1 GDPVWTGPAV
11 VHAVIEPAARD
22 RRNGYRRRPARR
34 ARRRGAR
41 AVYGLSD
48 SSRMRD
54 RNRRR
59 NSSPGSAARRAVR
72 RMDGLLLRRHAGA
85 ALRQREDDPP
95 PQRSDPHLR
104 AAAQA
109 RRRNRPAQGYRRGGA
124 DLARA
129 RRLRRA
135 RGVGRV
141 EPRSRAR
148 DPLHRDPD
156 SPALSRS
163 RAPGAAHRVFVPG
176 RRLRRQVDGGGR
188 RGYRCRRSRSGAV
201 GDVHAVRS
209 AHRHRHDS
217 KGLGLQARS
226 AFSARQL
233 QQPHSDRCLHP
244 LCQEAERNVPRH
256 GRCQRRSAQA
266 LAVEISAT
274 VSQAL
279 SAMAMRLIRRVS
291 MCAMCAVAAALAA
304 TLATQGARSAGVED
318 FYRGKTVSLLIG
330 YSMGGGYDAY
340 GRLLAR
346 HFGKH
351 LPGNPNVV
359 PQNMSGAGSLKAA
372 NYLYSVA
379 PKDGSVI
386 GTFSRSQGIAPLL
399 DKAEFDSTKF
409 TWLGSVTD
417 EVSLCVTRYD
427 APVKTFS
434 ELLVTPATFGGEGAG
449 SDPNIFALL
458 YRNVFG
464 AKIKIVTG
472 YPGTNEIQLATER
485 GEVDG
490 LCGLSWST
498 LKGRYPHWLKDKKAN
513 ILVQAGIKKQPELPD
528 VPSASE
534 LAKQADQRQILQ
546 LMLIGQAM
554 ARPFAAPPGIPADRK
569 AALIAAF
576 ERTTKD

>member
-1 GDPVWTGPAV
+1 
-11 VHAVIEPAARD
+11 
-22 RRNGYRRRPARR
+22 
-34 ARRRGAR
+34 
-41 AVYGLSD
+41 
-48 SSRMRD
+48 MR
-54 RNRRR
+54 
-59 NSSPGSAARRAVR
+59 S
-72 RMDGLLLRRHAGA
+72 
-85 ALRQREDDPP
+85 
-95 PQRSDPHLR
+95 
-104 AAAQA
+104 
-109 RRRNRPAQGYRRGGA
+109 
-124 DLARA
+124 
-129 RRLRRA
+129 
-135 RGVGRV
+135 
-141 EPRSRAR
+141 
-148 DPLHRDPD
+148 
-156 SPALSRS
+156 
-163 RAPGAAHRVFVPG
+163 
-176 RRLRRQVDGGGR
+176 
-188 RGYRCRRSRSGAV
+188 
-201 GDVHAVRS
+201 
-209 AHRHRHDS
+209 
-217 KGLGLQARS
+217 
-226 AFSARQL
+226 
-233 QQPHSDRCLHP
+233 
-244 LCQEAERNVPRH
+244 
-256 GRCQRRSAQA
+256 
-266 LAVEISAT
+266 
-274 VSQAL
+274 
-279 SAMAMRLIRRVS
+279 IRRVL
-291 MCAMCAVAAALAA
+291 MCAMWVSAAALAA
-304 TLATQGARSAGVED
+304 ALATQGARSAGVED

-330 YSMGGGYDAY
+330 YSVGGGYDAY

-351 LPGNPNVV
+351 LPGNPSVV

-417 EVSLCVTRYD
+417 EVSLCVTRHD
-427 APVKTFS
+427 APVKTFN
-434 ELLVTPATFGGEGAG
+434 ELLVTPATFGSEGAG
-449 SDPNIFALL
+449 ADPNIFALL

-498 LKGRYPHWLKDKKAN
+498 LKGRYPHWLTGKKAN

-534 LAKQADQRQILQ
+534 LAKQPDQRQILK

-576 ERTTKD
+576 ERTTKDPDFLAEAEKLNFEVNPVSADKLDALLAEAYAMPKDVIGKAAKAMSD

>member
-1 GDPVWTGPAV
+1 M
-11 VHAVIEPAARD
+11 
-22 RRNGYRRRPARR
+22 RP
-34 ARRRGAR
+34 
-41 AVYGLSD
+41 
-48 SSRMRD
+48 
-54 RNRRR
+54 
-59 NSSPGSAARRAVR
+59 
-72 RMDGLLLRRHAGA
+72 
-85 ALRQREDDPP
+85 
-95 PQRSDPHLR
+95 
-104 AAAQA
+104 
-109 RRRNRPAQGYRRGGA
+109 
-124 DLARA
+124 
-129 RRLRRA
+129 
-135 RGVGRV
+135 
-141 EPRSRAR
+141 
-148 DPLHRDPD
+148 
-156 SPALSRS
+156 
-163 RAPGAAHRVFVPG
+163 
-176 RRLRRQVDGGGR
+176 
-188 RGYRCRRSRSGAV
+188 
-201 GDVHAVRS
+201 
-209 AHRHRHDS
+209 
-217 KGLGLQARS
+217 
-226 AFSARQL
+226 
-233 QQPHSDRCLHP
+233 
-244 LCQEAERNVPRH
+244 
-256 GRCQRRSAQA
+256 
-266 LAVEISAT
+266 
-274 VSQAL
+274 
-279 SAMAMRLIRRVS
+279 IRRVS
-291 MCAMCAVAAALAA
+291 MCAMWASAAALAA
-304 TLATQGARSAGVED
+304 TLATQAARSAGVED

-330 YSMGGGYDAY
+330 YSVGGGYDAY
-340 GRLLAR
+340 GRLVAR

-386 GTFSRSQGIAPLL
+386 GTFSRSQGIAPLV

-417 EVSLCVTRYD
+417 EVSLCVTRHD

-498 LKGRYPHWLKDKKAN
+498 LKGRYPHWLKGKKAN
-513 ILVQAGIKKQPELPD
+513 ILVQAGIKKQLELPD

-576 ERTTKD
+576 ERTTKDPDFLAEAEKLNFEVNPVSADKLDALLAGAYATPKDVIAKAAKAMSD

>member
-1 GDPVWTGPAV
+1 M
-11 VHAVIEPAARD
+11 
-22 RRNGYRRRPARR
+22 RP
-34 ARRRGAR
+34 
-41 AVYGLSD
+41 
-48 SSRMRD
+48 
-54 RNRRR
+54 
-59 NSSPGSAARRAVR
+59 
-72 RMDGLLLRRHAGA
+72 
-85 ALRQREDDPP
+85 
-95 PQRSDPHLR
+95 
-104 AAAQA
+104 
-109 RRRNRPAQGYRRGGA
+109 
-124 DLARA
+124 
-129 RRLRRA
+129 
-135 RGVGRV
+135 
-141 EPRSRAR
+141 
-148 DPLHRDPD
+148 
-156 SPALSRS
+156 
-163 RAPGAAHRVFVPG
+163 
-176 RRLRRQVDGGGR
+176 
-188 RGYRCRRSRSGAV
+188 
-201 GDVHAVRS
+201 
-209 AHRHRHDS
+209 
-217 KGLGLQARS
+217 
-226 AFSARQL
+226 
-233 QQPHSDRCLHP
+233 
-244 LCQEAERNVPRH
+244 
-256 GRCQRRSAQA
+256 
-266 LAVEISAT
+266 
-274 VSQAL
+274 
-279 SAMAMRLIRRVS
+279 IRRVLK
-291 MCAMCAVAAALAA
+291 CAMWASAAALAA

-330 YSMGGGYDAY
+330 YSVGGGYDAY

-351 LPGNPNVV
+351 LPGNPSVV

-417 EVSLCVTRYD
+417 EVSLCVTRHD

-434 ELLVTPATFGGEGAG
+434 ELLVTPATFGSEGAG
-449 SDPNIFALL
+449 ADPNIFALL

-498 LKGRYPHWLKDKKAN
+498 LKGRYPHWLTGKKAN

-528 VPSASE
+528 VPSASD
-534 LAKQADQRQILQ
+534 LAKQPDQRQILK

-576 ERTTKD
+576 ERTTKDPDFLAEAEKLNFEVNPVNADKLDALLAEAYAMPKDVIGKAAKAMLD